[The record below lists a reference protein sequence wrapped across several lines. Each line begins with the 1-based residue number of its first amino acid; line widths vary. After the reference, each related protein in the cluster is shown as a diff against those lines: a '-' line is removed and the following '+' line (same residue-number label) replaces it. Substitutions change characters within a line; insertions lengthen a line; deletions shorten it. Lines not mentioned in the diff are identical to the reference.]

1 MSSVCVFSVLILLYE
16 KCDKFSY
23 GIGLYTHLLTHGAL
37 NSQYKPG
44 IDTFIFEWTINGK
57 FGIACGVV
65 PNKIW
70 YKEIYH
76 IFNQP
81 HTGNLKVKSLGSVYA
96 KN

>member
-1 MSSVCVFSVLILLYE
+1 MSGVCPLCVFFSVLILLYK

-44 IDTFIFEWTINGK
+44 IDTFIFEWKINGI
-57 FGIACGVV
+57 FGSACGVV

-70 YKEIYH
+70 
-76 IFNQP
+76 
-81 HTGNLKVKSLGSVYA
+81 
-96 KN
+96 